1 MARHDVV
8 LIPGDGIG
16 TETSAAMRQV
26 VEASGADI
34 NWRVEQAGAACID
47 EFGTPL
53 PERTIEAIR
62 ECGCAIKGPVTTP
75 VGSGFRSVNV
85 ALRKS
90 LRLYVNL
97 RPVLSIPGAGG
108 RADDV
113 DLVIVR
119 ENTEDLYAGIEFEE
133 GTPEALELISFLAD
147 KGKGSLS
154 EDSAISIKPIS
165 VHASRDIMEFAFDY
179 ARDTG
184 RSGVT
189 AVHKANIMKHSDG
202 LFLRTAREV
211 AAERGAVGADGRP
224 LGGVVGAA
232 GGELA
237 GSGGSSGAARGGVAG
252 DIAGVGA
259 VGAESRV
266 VAGTAGNAADGQASP
281 IAFNDMIVDAF
292 CMNLVMNPA
301 RFDVVVLPNLYGD
314 IASDLA
320 AGLVGGLGLAPGANI
335 GRDSAVFEAV
345 HGSAPDIAGK
355 DICNPTAQILSAAM
369 MLDHLGEFECAKR
382 IRQAVLAVYAEG
394 KCLTGDIKR
403 RAGSNVVPAKCS
415 EFTRTLI
422 GAMG

>member
-16 TETSAAMRQV
+16 TETSAAMQQV

-34 NWRVEQAGAACID
+34 NWQVEQAGAACID

-53 PERTIEAIR
+53 PERTVQAIR
-62 ECGCAIKGPVTTP
+62 EVGCAIKGPVTTP

-90 LRLYVNL
+90 LNLYVNL

-108 RADDV
+108 RCDDV

-133 GTPEALELISFLAD
+133 GAPEALELISFLAD
-147 KGKGSLS
+147 KGKGNVS

-184 RSGVT
+184 RVGVT

-211 AAERGAVGADGRP
+211 AAERGAVD
-224 LGGVVGAA
+224 AA
-232 GGELA
+232 GNPLCGDGKLP
-237 GSGGSSGAARGGVAG
+237 GGVAG
-252 DIAGVGA
+252 AQGGA
-259 VGAESRV
+259 SVSTDA
-266 VAGTAGNAADGQASP
+266 AADGHAAP

-382 IRQAVLAVYAEG
+382 IRQAVLAVYADG
-394 KCLTGDIKR
+394 RCLTGDIR
-403 RAGSNVVPAKCS
+403 RSADNGTAPAKCS
-415 EFTRTLI
+415 EFTRALI
-422 GAMG
+422 EAIG

>member
-16 TETSAAMRQV
+16 TETSAAMQQV
-26 VEASGADI
+26 VEASGAYI
-34 NWRVEQAGAACID
+34 NWRVEQAGAACIA
-47 EFGTPL
+47 EHGTPL
-53 PERTIEAIR
+53 PDRTIEAIR

-90 LRLYVNL
+90 LNLYINL

-108 RADDV
+108 RCDDV

-119 ENTEDLYAGIEFEE
+119 ENTEDLYAGIEFEQ
-133 GTPEALELISFLAD
+133 GTPEAHELISFLEASG
-147 KGKGSLS
+147 KGKVS

-165 VHASRDIMEFAFDY
+165 VHASRDIVEFAFDY

-184 RSGVT
+184 RSSVT

-202 LFLRTAREV
+202 LFLRAAREV
-211 AAERGAVGADGRP
+211 AAESGAVD
-224 LGGVVGAA
+224 L
-232 GGELA
+232 
-237 GSGGSSGAARGGVAG
+237 SGAALG
-252 DIAGVGA
+252 DAPV
-259 VGAESRV
+259 S
-266 VAGTAGNAADGQASP
+266 AAKP
-281 IAFNDMIVDAF
+281 IVFNDMIVDAF
-292 CMNLVMNPA
+292 CMNMVMNPA

-335 GRDSAVFEAV
+335 GRECAVFEAV

-369 MLDHLGEFECAKR
+369 MLDHLGEPECAKR
-382 IRQAVLAVYAEG
+382 IRNAILKVYSEG

-403 RAGSNVVPAKCS
+403 NPADASAQAAPAKCS
-415 EFTRTLI
+415 EFTKTLI
-422 GAMG
+422 EAIG